1 MKTGKQSKRNK
12 IYLLE
17 FFVISMYNF
26 CKNVSKEEKEEKGG
40 DVIERERR
48 RCYRERERR
57 RCYREREE
65 EMLYRER
72 RRCYREREKQQP

>member
-40 DVIERERR
+40 KEEGKKGRREGGKEEGRKGG
-48 RCYRERERR
+48 
-57 RCYREREE
+57 REE
-65 EMLYRER
+65 GRVCGLIFLN
-72 RRCYREREKQQP
+72 

>member
-40 DVIERERR
+40 KEEGKKGRREGG
-48 RCYRERERR
+48 RCK
-57 RCYREREE
+57 REE
-65 EMLYRER
+65 IWEHMYM
-72 RRCYREREKQQP
+72 YK